1 MRTVK
6 YSVTP
11 RKNLLKPAE
20 PAKFYANIQ
29 ATGEKGLDELC
40 EDINGT
46 CTFTR
51 ADIVGALAAIEV
63 EAIKTLQNGHILRI
77 GDLGSLR
84 VSVSSNG
91 AETEKDFNESY
102 IKSARLVYTPSVKL
116 REMLSKLQYVQVD
129 KLPVKES
136 KSKNEPEN

>member
-6 YSVTP
+6 YSITP
-11 RKNLLKPAE
+11 RKNLQKPEEA
-20 PAKFYANIQ
+20 PKFYAKTQ
-29 ATGEKGLDELC
+29 ASGEKGLDELC
-40 EDINGT
+40 EDINGC

-63 EAIKTLQNGHILRI
+63 EAIKTLQNGLILRI

-91 AETEKDFNESY
+91 AITEKDFNESY
-102 IKSARLVYTPSVKL
+102 IKNARLVYTPSTKL
-116 REMLSKLQYVQVD
+116 REMLANLQYAQVE
-129 KLPVKES
+129 KLPAKES
-136 KSKNEPEN
+136 KPAN